1 MSKAALF
8 AAVALVAAASS
19 AEAETYVVDN
29 WPGDIDTIPCSAWTH
44 YNDGTWALKG
54 SLKLGASVIDDVGV
68 KGDAAARSLQKR
80 CGK

>member
-8 AAVALVAAASS
+8 AAAALIAAASS
-19 AEAETYVVDN
+19 ARAETYTVDH
-29 WPGDIDTIPCSAWTH
+29 WPGDIDTIPCHAWTR
-44 YNDGTWALKG
+44 YDDGTWALKG
-54 SLKLGASVIDDVGV
+54 SLRIGASVIDDVGV